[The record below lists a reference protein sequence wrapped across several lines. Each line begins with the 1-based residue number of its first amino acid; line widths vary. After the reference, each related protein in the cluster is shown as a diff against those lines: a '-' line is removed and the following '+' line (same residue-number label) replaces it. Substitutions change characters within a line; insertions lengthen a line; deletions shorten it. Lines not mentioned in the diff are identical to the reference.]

1 MSDLQTALS
10 GLQEKLQ
17 ALLKRQLAL
26 EKENHQLK
34 GTLEGQQQLI
44 AQLENELKKE
54 QAALI
59 TAQMRPAQQMDPEE
73 KAALN
78 KKIDDFIKEI
88 DHCIQN
94 LNP

>member
-1 MSDLQTALS
+1 MSDLQTALL

-34 GTLEGQQQLI
+34 GTLEEQLI
-44 AQLENELKKE
+44 AIGQLENALKNE

-59 TAQMRPAQQMDPEE
+59 TAQMRPAQQMDPAE

-88 DHCIQN
+88 DHCIHN

>member
-1 MSDLQTALS
+1 MSDLQTALL

-34 GTLEGQQQLI
+34 GTLEEQLQVI
-44 AQLENELKKE
+44 GQLENELKNE

-59 TAQMRPAQQMDPEE
+59 TAQMRPAQQMDPSE

>member
-1 MSDLQTALS
+1 MSDLQTALL

-34 GTLEGQQQLI
+34 GTLEEKLI
-44 AQLENELKKE
+44 VIGQLENALKNE

-59 TAQMRPAQQMDPEE
+59 TAQMRPAQQMDPAE
-73 KAALN
+73 KAAMN

>member
-1 MSDLQTALS
+1 MSDLQTALL

-34 GTLEGQQQLI
+34 GNLAEQQHLITQL
-44 AQLENELKKE
+44 QNELKNE

-59 TAQMRPAQQMDPEE
+59 LQRRCD
-73 KAALN
+73 LHN
-78 KKIDDFIKEI
+78 KWIPQKK
-88 DHCIQN
+88 Q
-94 LNP
+94 L

>member
-1 MSDLQTALS
+1 MSDLQTALL

-34 GTLEGQQQLI
+34 GTLEEQLI
-44 AQLENELKKE
+44 AIGQLENELKNE

-59 TAQMRPAQQMDPEE
+59 TAQMRPAQQMDLSE

>member
-1 MSDLQTALS
+1 MSDIQTALL

-26 EKENHQLK
+26 EKENNQLK
-34 GTLEGQQQLI
+34 GTLAEKLQVI
-44 AQLENELKKE
+44 NQLEIDLKKE

-59 TAQMRPAQQMDPEE
+59 TAQMRPAEQMDPAE

-78 KKIDDFIKEI
+78 KKIDHYIKEI
-88 DHCIQN
+88 DSCIQN

>member
-1 MSDLQTALS
+1 MSDLQTALLD
-10 GLQEKLQ
+10 LQEKLQ

-34 GTLEGQQQLI
+34 GTLEEQLI
-44 AQLENELKKE
+44 TIGQLENALKNE

-59 TAQMRPAQQMDPEE
+59 TAQMRPAQQMGPAE

>member
-17 ALLKRQLAL
+17 ALLKQQLAL
-26 EKENHQLK
+26 EKENDQLK
-34 GTLEGQQQLI
+34 GTLEIQLYRI
-44 AQLENELKKE
+44 GQLENELKKE

-59 TAQMRPAQQMDPEE
+59 TAQMRPAQQMDPSV

-78 KKIDDFIKEI
+78 KKIDNFIKEI

>member
-1 MSDLQTALS
+1 MSDLQTALL

-34 GTLEGQQQLI
+34 GTLEEKLI
-44 AQLENELKKE
+44 VIGQLENALKNE

-59 TAQMRPAQQMDPEE
+59 TAQMRPAQQMDPTE

>member
-1 MSDLQTALS
+1 MSDLQTSLL
-10 GLQEKLQ
+10 GLHEKLQ

-34 GTLEGQQQLI
+34 GTLEEKMHAI
-44 AQLENELKKE
+44 EKLENDLKKE

-59 TAQMRPAQQMDPEE
+59 TAQMRPTEQMDPAE

-78 KKIDDFIKEI
+78 KKIDHYIKEI
-88 DHCIQN
+88 DSCIQN

>member
-1 MSDLQTALS
+1 MSDLQTALL

-34 GTLEGQQQLI
+34 GTLEEKLI
-44 AQLENELKKE
+44 VIGQLENALKNE

-59 TAQMRPAQQMDPEE
+59 TAQMRPAQQMDPAE

>member
-1 MSDLQTALS
+1 M
-10 GLQEKLQ
+10 
-17 ALLKRQLAL
+17 

-34 GTLEGQQQLI
+34 GTLEEKLI
-44 AQLENELKKE
+44 VIGQLENELKNE

-59 TAQMRPAQQMDPEE
+59 TAQMRPAQQMDPAE

-88 DHCIQN
+88 DNCIQN

>member
-1 MSDLQTALS
+1 MSDLQTALL

-17 ALLKRQLAL
+17 ALLKRQVAL

-34 GTLEGQQQLI
+34 GTLEEQLNLI
-44 AQLENELKKE
+44 GQLENELKNE

-59 TAQMRPAQQMDPEE
+59 TAQMRPAQQMDPAE

>member
-1 MSDLQTALS
+1 MSDLQTALL

-17 ALLKRQLAL
+17 TLLKRQLAL

-34 GTLEGQQQLI
+34 GSLEEQLKVI
-44 AQLENELKKE
+44 GQLENELKNE

-59 TAQMRPAQQMDPEE
+59 TAQMRPAQQMDLAE

>member
-1 MSDLQTALS
+1 MSDLQTALL

-17 ALLKRQLAL
+17 TLLKRQLAL

-34 GTLEGQQQLI
+34 GTLAEKLHVI
-44 AQLENELKKE
+44 EQLEIDLKKE

-59 TAQMRPAQQMDPEE
+59 TAQMRPSEQMDPAE

-78 KKIDDFIKEI
+78 KKIDHYIKEI
-88 DHCIQN
+88 DSCIQQ

>member
-1 MSDLQTALS
+1 MSDLQTALL

-17 ALLKRQLAL
+17 TLLKRQLAL

-34 GTLEGQQQLI
+34 GSLEEQLKVI
-44 AQLENELKKE
+44 GQLENELKNE

-59 TAQMRPAQQMDPEE
+59 TAQMRPAQQMDPAE

>member
-1 MSDLQTALS
+1 MSDIQTALL

-34 GTLEGQQQLI
+34 GTLEEKLLLI
-44 AQLENELKKE
+44 SQLENELKNE

-59 TAQMRPAQQMDPEE
+59 TAQMRPAQQMDPAE
-73 KAALN
+73 KAAMN

>member
-1 MSDLQTALS
+1 MSELQTALS
-10 GLQEKLQ
+10 SLQEKLQ
-17 ALLKRQLAL
+17 VLLKRQLAL
-26 EKENHQLK
+26 EKENQQLK
-34 GTLEGQQQLI
+34 GTLAEQQHVIIQL
-44 AQLENELKKE
+44 QNELKNE

-59 TAQMRPAQQMDPEE
+59 TAQMRPAQQMDPAE

>member
-1 MSDLQTALS
+1 
-10 GLQEKLQ
+10 
-17 ALLKRQLAL
+17 L
-26 EKENHQLK
+26 EEQLK
-34 GTLEGQQQLI
+34 VIG
-44 AQLENELKKE
+44 QLENELKKE

-59 TAQMRPAQQMDPEE
+59 TAQMRPAQQMDPAE

>member
-1 MSDLQTALS
+1 MSDLQTALL

-26 EKENHQLK
+26 EKENLQLK
-34 GTLEGQQQLI
+34 GTLEEKLSVIG
-44 AQLENELKKE
+44 QLENELKKE

-59 TAQMRPAQQMDPEE
+59 TAQMRPAQQMDPAE

>member
-1 MSDLQTALS
+1 MSDLQTALL

-17 ALLKRQLAL
+17 ILLKRQLAL

-34 GTLEGQQQLI
+34 GSLEEQLKVI
-44 AQLENELKKE
+44 GQLENELKKE

-59 TAQMRPAQQMDPEE
+59 TAQMRPAQQMHPAE

>member
-1 MSDLQTALS
+1 MSDLQTAIL

-34 GTLEGQQQLI
+34 GTLEEKRLLI
-44 AQLENELKKE
+44 SQLENELKNE

-59 TAQMRPAQQMDPEE
+59 TAQMRPAQQMDPAE
-73 KAALN
+73 KAAMN

>member
-26 EKENHQLK
+26 EKENLQLK
-34 GTLEGQQQLI
+34 GTLEEKLSVIG
-44 AQLENELKKE
+44 QLENELKKE

-59 TAQMRPAQQMDPEE
+59 TAQMRPAQQMDPAE

>member
-1 MSDLQTALS
+1 MSELQTALL

-17 ALLKRQLAL
+17 ALLKRQHAL
-26 EKENHQLK
+26 EKENQQLK
-34 GTLEGQQQLI
+34 GTLEEKRIVIG
-44 AQLENELKKE
+44 QLENALKNE

-59 TAQMRPAQQMDPEE
+59 TAQLRPAQQMDPAA

>member
-1 MSDLQTALS
+1 MSDLQTSLL

-34 GTLEGQQQLI
+34 GTLEEKLQLI
-44 AQLENELKKE
+44 GHLENELKKE

-59 TAQMRPAQQMDPEE
+59 TAQMRPAQQMDPAE

-78 KKIDDFIKEI
+78 KKIDDFIREI

>member
-1 MSDLQTALS
+1 MSDLQTALL

-34 GTLEGQQQLI
+34 ISLEEKLQAI
-44 AQLENELKKE
+44 DHLEYILKNE

-59 TAQMRPAQQMDPEE
+59 TAQMRPAQQMAPAE

-78 KKIDDFIKEI
+78 MKIDHFIKEI

>member
-1 MSDLQTALS
+1 MSDLQTALL

-17 ALLKRQLAL
+17 ALLKRQFAL

-34 GTLEGQQQLI
+34 SSLEEKLKAI
-44 AQLENELKKE
+44 DQLENTLKNE

-59 TAQMRPAQQMDPEE
+59 TAQMRPAQQMDPAE

>member
-34 GTLEGQQQLI
+34 GILEERQLLI
-44 AQLENELKKE
+44 DQLENNLRNE

-59 TAQMRPAQQMDPEE
+59 TAQMRPVQQMNPAE

-88 DHCIQN
+88 DHCILN

>member
-1 MSDLQTALS
+1 MSDLQTALL

-17 ALLKRQLAL
+17 ALLKRQIAL

-34 GTLEGQQQLI
+34 GTLEDKLI
-44 AQLENELKKE
+44 VIGQLETALKNE

-59 TAQMRPAQQMDPEE
+59 TAQMRPAQQMDPAE

>member
-1 MSDLQTALS
+1 MSDLQTALL

-34 GTLEGQQQLI
+34 GTLEEQQQMI
-44 AQLENELKKE
+44 GQLESELKNE

-59 TAQMRPAQQMDPEE
+59 TAQMRPAQQMDPSE

>member
-1 MSDLQTALS
+1 MSELQTALS

-34 GTLEGQQQLI
+34 GALEEQRQLI
-44 AQLENELKKE
+44 GQLENELKNE

-59 TAQMRPAQQMDPEE
+59 TAQMRPAQQMDPAE

>member
-1 MSDLQTALS
+1 MSDVQTALL

-17 ALLKRQLAL
+17 SLLKRQLAL

-34 GTLEGQQQLI
+34 GTLMAKQASIEK
-44 AQLENELKKE
+44 LEDDLKKE

-59 TAQMRPAQQMDPEE
+59 TAQMRPSQQMDPAE

-78 KKIDDFIKEI
+78 KKIDHYIKEI
-88 DHCIQN
+88 DSCIQN

>member
-1 MSDLQTALS
+1 MSDIQTALL

-26 EKENHQLK
+26 EKENNQLK
-34 GTLEGQQQLI
+34 GSLSEKLQVI
-44 AQLENELKKE
+44 DQLEKDLKKE

-59 TAQMRPAQQMDPEE
+59 TAQMRPTEQMDPAE
-73 KAALN
+73 KVALN
-78 KKIDDFIKEI
+78 KKIDHYIKEI
-88 DHCIQN
+88 DSYIQN

>member
-26 EKENHQLK
+26 EKENLHLK
-34 GTLEGQQQLI
+34 GTLEGQQQMI
-44 AQLENELKKE
+44 AQLENELKNE

-59 TAQMRPAQQMDPEE
+59 TAQMRPAQQMDPAE

>member
-1 MSDLQTALS
+1 MSEIQTALS

-34 GTLEGQQQLI
+34 GTLEAQQQMI
-44 AQLENELKKE
+44 GQLESELKNE

-59 TAQMRPAQQMDPEE
+59 TAQMRPAQQMDPAE

>member
-26 EKENHQLK
+26 EKENLQLK
-34 GTLEGQQQLI
+34 GTLEGQQQMI